1 MLIDKH
7 SRCKFWNHVTITAFV
22 EFTTICR
29 PKASKWEMSSWSYSN
44 ISVFLGFFSL
54 ESLRGVIFYFSIL
67 YELGRCNG
75 RHNYLNELSS
85 RSIPFHFIHSARSL
99 KYLSN
104 LENAVN
110 IGRAILDLVLKLLKS
125 EGIRVFGYF
134 GFLHFHHWFSFRF
147 FKEAMFSHPSV

>member
-1 MLIDKH
+1 M
-7 SRCKFWNHVTITAFV
+7 
-22 EFTTICR
+22 
-29 PKASKWEMSSWSYSN
+29 
-44 ISVFLGFFSL
+44 
-54 ESLRGVIFYFSIL
+54 IFYFSIL

-110 IGRAILDLVLKLLKS
+110 IGRAILDIVLKLLKS

-134 GFLHFHHWFSFRF
+134 GFLHFHHSFSFRF
-147 FKEAMFSHPSV
+147 FQRSHVLASICIEKRLVHLTVFVFIFEFIVS